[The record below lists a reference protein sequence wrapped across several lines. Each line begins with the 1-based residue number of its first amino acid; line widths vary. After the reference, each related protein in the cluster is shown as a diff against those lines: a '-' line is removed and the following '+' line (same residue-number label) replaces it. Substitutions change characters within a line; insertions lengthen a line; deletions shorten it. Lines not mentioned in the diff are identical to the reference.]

1 MDRSSLKIFPNF
13 REILV
18 SDTPVLFEIFPATNG
33 KKIAVATLNSEKSLN
48 SLSLAMIDLLQP
60 QLTLWE
66 NDSSIAC
73 VILRGS
79 GDKAFCA
86 GGDVVQMRNSAL
98 AGDNVAAEFFEREY
112 RLDYHIHTYTK
123 PFILWG
129 NGIVMGGGLG
139 LMCGASHRVV
149 TATSRIAM
157 PEITIGLYPDVG
169 GTWFLNRTPGKTGLF
184 LALTGASINAADALF
199 LGMADRFVAH
209 EKYADVI
216 AALAATTWSNDA
228 AQHAGQV
235 SHVLRDFEAKG
246 DAQLPAH
253 VVRDHYDLIQRLCDG
268 DSIDAIVANILAWRG
283 EDKWMEKAV
292 KTLTKGCPTSV
303 HLIDEQFKRGKYLS
317 LREVFQLELILS
329 VNCMRFANFREGV
342 RALLIDKDHAPK
354 FEPAQLSD
362 VKPEF
367 VAEHFVSPW
376 SANPLADL

>member
-1 MDRSSLKIFPNF
+1 M
-13 REILV
+13 
-18 SDTPVLFEIFPATNG
+18 SDAVVLFETIPSSNG
-33 KKIAVATLNSEKSLN
+33 KKIAVATLNAEKSLN

-60 QLTLWE
+60 QLTAWE
-66 NDSSIAC
+66 SDDSIAC
-73 VILRGS
+73 VVLRGQ

-112 RLDYHIHTYTK
+112 RIDYHIHTYQK

-209 EKYADVI
+209 EKYADVL
-216 AALAATTWSNDA
+216 AALAAMQWSIDT
-228 AQHAGQV
+228 AQHEGQV
-235 SHVLRDFEAKG
+235 SLVLRDFEVQSRT
-246 DAQLPAH
+246 QLPAQ
-253 VVRDHYDLIQRLCDG
+253 VVREHYDVIQQLCDG
-268 DSIDAIVANILAWRG
+268 DNIEAIVANILAWSG
-283 EDKWMEKAV
+283 DDKWMERAV
-292 KTLTKGCPTSV
+292 KTLASGCPTSV
-303 HLIDEQFKRGKYLS
+303 YLTDEQFKRGKYLS
-317 LREVFQLELILS
+317 LREAFQLELILS
-329 VNCMRFANFREGV
+329 VNCMRFPNFREGV

-354 FEPAQLSD
+354 FEPAKLAD
-362 VKPEF
+362 VTPEF
-367 VAEHFVSPW
+367 VAAHFVAPW
-376 SANPLADL
+376 GNAQNPLADL